1 MFNLRARGSTI
12 GTEVLA
18 GATTFL
24 TVAYI
29 LFLNP
34 KMLGDA
40 GMPANDV
47 ATMIA
52 LGGAICAI
60 LIGLIT
66 NLPFVLAPGVGMSA
80 FFAYGA
86 VLGYGVDWRVAL
98 AAALIAG
105 LIFFLLVLV
114 GLRNFL
120 YMALPQ
126 VVRTATMV
134 GIGLFLTIIGFQNAG
149 LTVDSPATLITLGK
163 ISDPKVLLSLF
174 GLLLTGALMAW
185 QVRSAILISIITVT
199 VLAWLIGLSPM
210 PQQWSALPTLTGQ
223 TILAVDFNQF
233 FSVLFFK
240 LVIAFFFLAVLDL
253 MGTLSGINRLAGLMD
268 SDGRVFG
275 SHTTY
280 AVDSVGIMLT
290 SLLGTSPNTVFI
302 ESAVG
307 MQVGGR
313 TGLTALTVGFL
324 FLIALFFIPVFTAI
338 PAIATAP
345 ALIVVGAMMMRGA
358 SDLDWTSPE
367 DIIPAFL
374 TIASMAFTF
383 NIAHGIA
390 FGIISYTL
398 LYASRGRFDQLNWA
412 MILLTAI
419 LMVYLAFYL

>member
-126 VVRTATMV
+126 VVRTAT
-134 GIGLFLTIIGFQNAG
+134 
-149 LTVDSPATLITLGK
+149 TVDSPATLITLGK
-163 ISDPKVLLSLF
+163 ISDPMVHLSLF
-174 GLLLTGALMAW
+174 GLLLAGALMAW

-210 PQQWSALPTLTGQ
+210 PQQWFALPTLTGQ